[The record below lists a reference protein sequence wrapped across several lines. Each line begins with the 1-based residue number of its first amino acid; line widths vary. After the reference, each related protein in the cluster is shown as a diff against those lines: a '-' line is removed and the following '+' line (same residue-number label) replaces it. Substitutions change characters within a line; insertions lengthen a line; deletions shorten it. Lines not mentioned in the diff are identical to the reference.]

1 MVSTSLTLAGNLVDK
16 ILEVYPIASMQNGDL
31 YWYNDPYATKG
42 AVSHLPDMVF
52 IMPVFSQSEVVAF
65 VECWGHLWD
74 IGGAVPGS
82 ISPHAQSVFEEGI
95 MIPPVRVIQAGNRN
109 EEVFRIFT
117 HNSRFPDL
125 LEGDLNSLMA
135 ACQLGK
141 KRVEECIKAH
151 GTQAML
157 LAFETIIL
165 QTQRALESQIKELIP
180 EGTWAFRDR
189 IDSDAVSERSYFV
202 DAILQN
208 KNSELTMDFTQTDKQ
223 ADGPINFIMDESVLN
238 SCLFIFNA

>member
-1 MVSTSLTLAGNLVDK
+1 M
-16 ILEVYPIASMQNGDL
+16 
-31 YWYNDPYATKG
+31 
-42 AVSHLPDMVF
+42 
-52 IMPVFSQSEVVAF
+52 
-65 VECWGHLWD
+65 
-74 IGGAVPGS
+74 
-82 ISPHAQSVFEEGI
+82 QSVIYQTWYLLCRFSRNLKLLHLLSAGDTYGISAVQFQDQSVLMHNPFFEEGV

-157 LAFETIIL
+157 LAFETTIL
-165 QTQRALESQIKELIP
+165 QTQRALEGQIKELIP
-180 EGTWAFRDR
+180 EGKWAFRDR

-202 DAILQN
+202 DAILQH

-223 ADGPINFIMDESVLN
+223 ADGPINFIMDESVPKFMLG
-238 SCLFIFNA
+238 LYLTRDMPGIIMNAGFVRALGK